1 MGRSTIF
8 LSHFTMRSVSLVIS
22 LCVIVKAFIPRIH
35 RSAPSLVLKSTPD
48 SDPTSELTQ
57 IGSKEY
63 YEGFLKSDLRDD
75 STNNSERGDGLE
87 QALKL
92 GLYSAGVLGLLLL
105 GFLASNGLLST

>member
-1 MGRSTIF
+1 M
-8 LSHFTMRSVSLVIS
+8 
-22 LCVIVKAFIPRIH
+22 IVLIAY
-35 RSAPSLVLKSTPD
+35 VLKGGCQRTFMWDQVRGHSFQTSDLGPLHD
-48 SDPTSELTQ
+48 SLTQ

-75 STNNSERGDGLE
+75 SINNSERGDGLE